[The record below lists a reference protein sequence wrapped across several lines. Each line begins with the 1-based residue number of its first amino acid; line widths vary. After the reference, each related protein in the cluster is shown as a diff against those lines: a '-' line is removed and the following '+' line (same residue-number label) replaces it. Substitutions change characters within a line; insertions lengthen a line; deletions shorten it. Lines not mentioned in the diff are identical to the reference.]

1 MKVRF
6 VEGPGSPGESLAVVD
21 EAGLVIDGKGYCPL
35 DDLRGVVIVE
45 MTDEERARLA
55 EYGFDLPMVQ

>member
-1 MKVRF
+1 MRIRI
-6 VEGPGSPGESLAVVD
+6 VESPGSPWEGIATID
-21 EAGLVIDGKGYCPL
+21 DAGIVIQGRGYCPL